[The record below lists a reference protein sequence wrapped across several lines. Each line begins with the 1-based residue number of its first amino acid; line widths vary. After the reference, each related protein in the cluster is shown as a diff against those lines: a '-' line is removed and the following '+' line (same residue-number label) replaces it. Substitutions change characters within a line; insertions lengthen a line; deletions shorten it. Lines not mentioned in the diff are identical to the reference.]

1 MEELQRGEHRE
12 HHHHHYHQEEE
23 LDLAEIV
30 KRKAFLSNKG
40 RNFIGRF
47 MFYLLSIMAM
57 LIVIAVCWLYAE

>member
-1 MEELQRGEHRE
+1 MEDLDRIKHGE
-12 HHHHHYHQEEE
+12 HHHHHYHQEKE

-30 KRKAFLSNKG
+30 KRKAFLSNKR